1 MRKITVKFNKL
12 QDIENL
18 KKIMKNVY
26 ASNSD
31 HLPDIAKFHLG
42 GKIFI
47 PSQVDKAE
55 LHIITNNGTEIITFS
70 KSALSFY
77 LGTQHPFTK
86 VTINSEDEGNYI
98 VLPWN
103 LDSRVGRDNLKN
115 LINRIPSNIRE
126 LKYIIYV
133 NSQDNLSSF
142 SLESS
147 IGRKATV
154 IITTFMMSSA
164 CIVMANLPTYEQI
177 GIVATWI
184 MIICR
189 AVQGISSMGEIV
201 GAELYLTEML
211 HPPIQYVSV
220 GLINAFAT
228 LGTLSALEIASLVT
242 SDIFNWRVAFWIGA
256 TVALIGSVA
265 RTKLRETP
273 EFADAKR
280 RIRKIFEKTN
290 TDINLLQDN
299 PIWQE
304 KVNKKTVIAFFLLQ
318 CAAPVCFYFVYI
330 YCGNILK
337 NNFGYTL
344 SEVIYHNSIVC
355 LIELLTI
362 LTLCYVS
369 LKLYPLL
376 IIKITLLIFSI
387 FMIFCP
393 YLLNN
398 LNAPYQLFFIQFV
411 IVLWQ
416 RCLSPAT
423 PICLKSFPIFKRFT
437 YASTTFAISRAMIY
451 VISSFGFVY
460 LIEYFGNWGILI
472 IMIPTIIGFA
482 YGLFHFDNLAK
493 TTKNYPH
500 KKLHN
505 LKPVG

>member
-1 MRKITVKFNKL
+1 MAGLLNELFCEPTAL
-12 QDIENL
+12 HT
-18 KKIMKNVY
+18 
-26 ASNSD
+26 NS
-31 HLPDIAKFHLG
+31 LMMAFTFCATFVFRPIGALIFGWLG
-42 GKIFI
+42 
-47 PSQVDKAE
+47 
-55 LHIITNNGTEIITFS
+55 
-70 KSALSFY
+70 
-77 LGTQHPFTK
+77 
-86 VTINSEDEGNYI
+86 
-98 VLPWN
+98 
-103 LDSRVGRDNLKN
+103 DN
-115 LINRIPSNIRE
+115 
-126 LKYIIYV
+126 
-133 NSQDNLSSF
+133 
-142 SLESS
+142 
-147 IGRKATV
+147 IGRKSTV

-228 LGTLSALEIASLVT
+228 LGTLSALAIASLVT

-256 TVALIGSVA
+256 TVALIGSAA
-265 RTKLRETP
+265 RSRLREAP

-280 RIRKIFEKTN
+280 RIRKIFQRTN
-290 TDINLLQDN
+290 TDINLLQDD
-299 PIWQE
+299 PFWQE

-318 CAAPVCFYFVYI
+318 CTAPVCFYFVYI

-355 LIELLTI
+355 LMELLTI
-362 LTLCYVS
+362 LTLCYLS
-369 LKLYPLL
+369 LKVYPLL

-411 IVLWQ
+411 IVLW
-416 RCLSPAT
+416 
-423 PICLKSFPIFKRFT
+423 
-437 YASTTFAISRAMIY
+437 
-451 VISSFGFVY
+451 
-460 LIEYFGNWGILI
+460 
-472 IMIPTIIGFA
+472 
-482 YGLFHFDNLAK
+482 H
-493 TTKNYPH
+493 
-500 KKLHN
+500 
-505 LKPVG
+505 